1 MWRLGHVFIG
11 HANTNLTLGQMA
23 KYVFEKITLSSIF
36 EIFVYVCKWI
46 SGGEMRQEDT
56 SH

>member
-1 MWRLGHVFIG
+1 MWRLGHVFIA
-11 HANTNLTLGQMA
+11 HTNTNLTLGQMA
-23 KYVFEKITLSSIF
+23 KYAFKKITLASKF

-46 SGGEMRQEDT
+46 SGGEGRHEDT